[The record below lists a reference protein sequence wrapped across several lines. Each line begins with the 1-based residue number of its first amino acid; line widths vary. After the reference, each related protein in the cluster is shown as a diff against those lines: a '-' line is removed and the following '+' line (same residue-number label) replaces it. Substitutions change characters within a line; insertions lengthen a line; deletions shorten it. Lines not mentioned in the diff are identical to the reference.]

1 MADSPGP
8 QPAMP
13 RRQQRRSRLASVR
26 WLASLPIDADA
37 EHVTEPS
44 AVLDDEASGWAADTV
59 EEDVE
64 DARTQ
69 RRRMAAVWLGAGS
82 AVAAMVGVS
91 WYVVVGHGG
100 NAPGGDMIGH
110 AAAAEWLRTL
120 PWWDWRGWSDW
131 FYGGQ
136 AIGVNYPPLGH
147 AWLRF
152 THPTH
157 GQMAAVAIGLLVL
170 LP

>member
-1 MADSPGP
+1 M
-8 QPAMP
+8 
-13 RRQQRRSRLASVR
+13 
-26 WLASLPIDADA
+26 
-37 EHVTEPS
+37 TEPS

-64 DARTQ
+64 DARMQ

-110 AAAAEWLRTL
+110 AATAEWLRTL